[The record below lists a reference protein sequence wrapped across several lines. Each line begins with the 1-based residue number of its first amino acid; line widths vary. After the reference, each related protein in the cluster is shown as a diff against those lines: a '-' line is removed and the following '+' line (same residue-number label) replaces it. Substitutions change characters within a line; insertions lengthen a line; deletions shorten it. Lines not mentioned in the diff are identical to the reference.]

1 MSFFYIK
8 QIKRMSFDLTC
19 DSMEETRF
27 RNKIAPII
35 KPLIKKTHF
44 NAIELESILL
54 IYFKLQR
61 DGGEK
66 ASHISRVQFS
76 SIFHIC
82 FDMPE
87 DVLMDRIFVAL
98 DKGITPYVTLETW
111 ALTMSLFLRGT
122 FDEKIFYC
130 FTVYDLMGEGLIKR
144 DNMIFLMR
152 KTVVK
157 HQQEDVEEAV
167 IDLVDIIIKKMDL
180 DHDGMISFQ
189 DYRETVKKSPL
200 MLQCFGQCL
209 PSRTAVLTFTHTF
222 TDKLRKL

>member
-1 MSFFYIK
+1 MSL
-8 QIKRMSFDLTC
+8 DLTC

-27 RNKIAPII
+27 RNKIASIL
-35 KPLIKKTHF
+35 KHLSKKTHF
-44 NAIELESILL
+44 SEIELESILL

-61 DGGEK
+61 DGDG
-66 ASHISRVQFS
+66 ANYISRVQFS

-122 FDEKIFYC
+122 LDEKIIYC
-130 FTVYDLMGEGLIKR
+130 FTVYDLLGEGLIKR

-157 HQQEDVEEAV
+157 HQQVDVEEAV

-180 DHDGMISFQ
+180 DHDGMVSFK
-189 DYRETVKKSPL
+189 DYRETVTKNPL

-209 PSRTAVLTFTHTF
+209 PSRTNVLTFTHTF

>member
-1 MSFFYIK
+1 MSL
-8 QIKRMSFDLTC
+8 DLSC

-27 RNKIAPII
+27 RNKIAPIL
-35 KPLIKKTHF
+35 KQLIKKTHF
-44 NAIELESILL
+44 NEIELKSILL
-54 IYFKLQR
+54 IYFKLQK

-66 ASHISRVQFS
+66 QNYISRVQFS

-87 DVLMDRIFVAL
+87 DVLMERIFVAL

-111 ALTMSLFLRGT
+111 AQTMSLFLRGSL
-122 FDEKIFYC
+122 DEKIIYC
-130 FTVYDLMGEGLIKR
+130 FTVYDLLGEGLIKR

-157 HQQEDVEEAV
+157 EEDVEEAV

-180 DHDGMISFQ
+180 DHDGMISFK
-189 DYRETVKKSPL
+189 DYRDTVKKNPL

-209 PSRTAVLTFTHTF
+209 PSRTSVLTFTHTF